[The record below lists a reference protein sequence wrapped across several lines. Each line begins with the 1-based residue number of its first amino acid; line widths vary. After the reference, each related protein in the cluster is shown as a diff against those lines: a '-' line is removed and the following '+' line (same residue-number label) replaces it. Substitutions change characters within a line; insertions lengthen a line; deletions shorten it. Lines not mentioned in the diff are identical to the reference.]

1 MVLMALTKY
10 NAESY
15 STSGNYVINM
25 ALKETPNNVGVGDGL
40 VAKAYFVTVACSVKI

>member
-1 MVLMALTKY
+1 MALTKY

-25 ALKETPNNVGVGDGL
+25 ALNDW
-40 VAKAYFVTVACSVKI
+40 SVLWIWAPAIFGHA